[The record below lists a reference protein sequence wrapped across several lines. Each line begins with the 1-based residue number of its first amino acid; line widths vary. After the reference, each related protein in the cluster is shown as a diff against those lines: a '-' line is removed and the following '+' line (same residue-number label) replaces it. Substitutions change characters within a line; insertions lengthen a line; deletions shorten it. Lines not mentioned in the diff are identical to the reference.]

1 MTGNRFSG
9 FFQQLFAGSHHK
21 YHPLLNKDTQQ
32 DKENGELRLSKVGGK
47 YRPIEVIC
55 PKEASTQHVE
65 ELVRNLQADLY
76 NGLTD
81 CDVLERRISYG
92 WNEFGVENAEPIWKK
107 YLSQFKNPLILLLL
121 ASAVISIITREIEDA
136 VSITVAIIIVVTVA
150 FIQEYRSEKSL
161 QELSKLVPPEANCIR
176 EGKLEHLLARE
187 LVPGDTVCI
196 SVGDRVPADIRL
208 FEAVDL
214 LIDESSFTGES
225 EPCNKTTATLSE
237 AGDLSSLLNIAFMGT
252 LVQYGN
258 GKGVVIGTGE
268 KSQFGE
274 VFKLMQ
280 AEETPKTPLQ
290 KSMDRLGKQLSIF
303 SFAIIGLM
311 MAIGWLQ
318 GKKLLGMF
326 TIGVS
331 LAVAAIPEGLPIVV
345 TVTLAL
351 GVIRMAKKRVIIRK
365 LPVVET
371 LGCCNVICSDKTGT
385 LTANEMTVTRLVTS
399 DGIEAEVSGV
409 GYNGNGKVYL
419 QPSGEIVMPFS
430 NVSVRKLVEAGCL
443 CNNAVIREDVLMG
456 QPTEGA
462 LIALGMKMDLERIKE
477 SYTRKQEYP
486 FSSEQKWMAVKCTYK
501 DQESEDIY
509 FMKGAYEGVIEYCS
523 SYNNGGI
530 SVALTPQQKNVYLK
544 QQAKLGN
551 EGLRVLT
558 FASGHELGKLNFLGL
573 IGIID
578 PPRPEVQEAIRIL
591 QNSGVDVKMITGDSK
606 ETAICIGRSIGLYND
621 EMEAMSGEQL
631 GQLEDKDLS
640 HMVKKVRFCLSPPE
654 YTTTCIRMAL
664 QTHAA
669 VVGMT
674 GDGVNDAVA
683 LKSAD
688 IGIAMGKTG
697 TDVSKEA
704 AGMILVND
712 DFSSILCAIEE
723 GKGIF
728 YNIKNFVR
736 FQLST
741 SISALSLI
749 TLATI
754 FNLPNPLNAM
764 QILWINII
772 MDGPPAQSLGV
783 EPVDK
788 NVIKRPPRNVRDS
801 ILNKGLILKILFS
814 SFIIICGT
822 LFVYW
827 KELPEGRISSRT
839 TTMTFTCFVFFDM
852 FNALSCR
859 SQTRSIF
866 QIGFFS
872 NHVFLCAVLGSI
884 LGQMAV
890 IYFPPLQKIFQTE
903 SLGLFD
909 LLFLVGLSSSVFF
922 VSEIVKLS
930 ERMWLCIGQRKTNP
944 NLDSQV

>member
-1 MTGNRFSG
+1 LYSCSETS
-9 FFQQLFAGSHHK
+9 LFLYSNPFVTNANI
-21 YHPLLNKDTQQ
+21 PLAFL
-32 DKENGELRLSKVGGK
+32 
-47 YRPIEVIC
+47 I
-55 PKEASTQHVE
+55 
-65 ELVRNLQADLY
+65 ADLY

-303 SFAIIGLM
+303 SFAIIGKL
-311 MAIGWLQ
+311 ANEILILWLPPLPV
-318 GKKLLGMF
+318 KY
-326 TIGVS
+326 TVAVN